1 MAETEKPMKAAEDE
15 EEGVA
20 HESYAADVQ
29 QEEYAIGNTL
39 KTMEAKEAVKDELK
53 AEVPVDCVTGEWG
66 SFTKCS
72 RKCGGGEK
80 TRMRAVVTHPLNG
93 GTACG
98 EINKK
103 IKCNVTPCAVQEEQ
117 NYEESRKLTAREHA
131 RETISNNEEISAA
144 MNSASTSSMWNRI
157 QSVMKNLVKTDTAV
171 VKVPGTDPAKYE
183 VEQVLRKAMAKNAM
197 TEAMSTVNIPEAPE
211 PTQAEIEA
219 TKAGEDPDA
228 AGSANV
234 DKKK

>member
-1 MAETEKPMKAAEDE
+1 
-15 EEGVA
+15 
-20 HESYAADVQ
+20 
-29 QEEYAIGNTL
+29 
-39 KTMEAKEAVKDELK
+39 
-53 AEVPVDCVTGEWG
+53 
-66 SFTKCS
+66 
-72 RKCGGGEK
+72 
-80 TRMRAVVTHPLNG
+80 
-93 GTACG
+93 
-98 EINKK
+98 
-103 IKCNVTPCAVQEEQ
+103 
-117 NYEESRKLTAREHA
+117 
-131 RETISNNEEISAA
+131 

-197 TEAMSTVNIPEAPE
+197 AEAMSTVNIPEAPE